1 MSENGASD
9 YLVVGA
15 GAMGMAF
22 TDVLMNETEA
32 TVTIVDRHGRPGGH
46 WNDAYPFVRLHQPSS
61 FYGVNSRVLGTNQK
75 DLVGLNAGLYELA
88 SGSEVVM
95 YFEQVMNQQFL
106 PTGRVK
112 YLPMCEYIGNGTV
125 RNLVSGFETHCEA
138 KKTVDATYM
147 NVTVPSVTTP
157 SYKVSEGVT
166 CIPPNGLPE
175 IGDTPGG
182 YVVVGGGKTAID
194 SCLWLLGN
202 GVNPEA
208 IRWIVPRDQWML
220 DRASIQPGEEFAV
233 QALLRQVE
241 TMEIVAESVS
251 VDQMFDELVQR
262 GALLQFDHSVRPT
275 MYRCC
280 TVTVAELDELRRIHN
295 VVRMGR
301 VQTIGIDHIDLDHGQ
316 IPTTSDTVH
325 VDCTADGL
333 ANRPVRPIFAPGHL
347 TLQTVR
353 TCQQVFSAAFIA
365 HVEAAYD
372 DDETKNDI
380 CKVVP
385 HPNDTLDWVRT
396 TMDNALNSIRWNS
409 DPDLK
414 EWLSH
419 ARLDG
424 FSRAKRDKVRD
435 PSQKELVERI
445 MEATPVALGKLDQ
458 YLKEGRG
465 VGG

>member
-1 MSENGASD
+1 MNTDGVSD

-22 TDVLMNETEA
+22 TDVLMTETEA

-46 WNDAYPFVRLHQPSS
+46 WNDSYPFVRLHQPSS
-61 FYGVNSRVLGTNQK
+61 FYGVNSRALGANQK
-75 DLVGLNAGLYELA
+75 DSIGLNAGLYELA
-88 SGSEVVM
+88 SGSEVVT

-106 PTGRVK
+106 PTGRVT
-112 YLPMCEYIGNGTV
+112 YLPMCEYLGNGSV
-125 RNLVSGFETHCEA
+125 RNLVSGVETTIEA
-138 KKTVDATYM
+138 ETTVDATYM

-157 SYKVSEGVT
+157 SYTVSQGVR
-166 CIPPNGLPE
+166 CIPPNGLLNLDEFP
-175 IGDTPGG
+175 GD

-202 GVNPEA
+202 GVNPHG

-241 TMEIVAESVS
+241 TMEIAAESIS

-262 GALLQFDHSVRPT
+262 GALLQFDRSVRPT

-301 VQTIGIDHIDLDHGQ
+301 VQKIGLDHIDLEHGT
-316 IPTTSDTVH
+316 IPTSSETVH

-333 ANRPVRPIFAPGHL
+333 ANRPVRPIFEPGHL

-372 DDETKNDI
+372 DDETKNEI

-385 HPNDTLDWVRT
+385 HPNDALDWVRT

-414 EWLSH
+414 EWLSN

-424 FSRAKRDKVRD
+424 FSRAKRDVARG
-435 PSQKELVERI
+435 PGQPELVARI
-445 MEATPVALGKLDQ
+445 MEAPPVALGKLDQ

-465 VGG
+465 

>member
-46 WNDAYPFVRLHQPSS
+46 WNDSYPFVRLHQPSS
-61 FYGVNSRVLGTNQK
+61 FYGVNSRALGTNQK
-75 DLVGLNAGLYELA
+75 DSVGLNAGLYELA
-88 SGSEVVM
+88 SGSEVVT
-95 YFEQVMNQQFL
+95 YFDQVMNQQLL

-125 RNLVSGFETHCEA
+125 KNLVSGVETHLEA

-157 SYKVSEGVT
+157 SYKVSEGIT

-175 IGDTPGG
+175 IGETPGD

-202 GVNPEA
+202 GVDPDE

-241 TMEIVAESVS
+241 TMEIVAASVS

-262 GALLQFDHSVRPT
+262 GALLQFDPSVRPT

-280 TVTVAELDELRRIHN
+280 TVTVAELNELRRIHN

-301 VQTIGIDHIDLDHGQ
+301 VQNIGLDHIDLDDGQ
-316 IPTTSDTVH
+316 IPTSRETIH

-333 ANRPVRPIFAPGHL
+333 ANRPVRPIFEPDHL

-365 HVEAAYD
+365 HVEATYA
-372 DDETKNDI
+372 DDETKNEI

-424 FSRAKRDKVRD
+424 FSRARREGGRGDK
-435 PSQKELVERI
+435 QKDLVARI

-458 YLKEGRG
+458 YLKEGRRA
-465 VGG
+465 GG

>member
-1 MSENGASD
+1 MNEDGVSD

-46 WNDAYPFVRLHQPSS
+46 WNDSYPFVRLHQPSS
-61 FYGVNSRVLGTNQK
+61 FYGVNSRALGTNQK
-75 DLVGLNAGLYELA
+75 DSFGLNAGLYELA
-88 SGSEVVM
+88 SGSEVVT

-106 PTGRVK
+106 PTGRVE

-125 RNLVSGFETHCEA
+125 RNLVSGVETHLEA
-138 KKTVDATYM
+138 EKTVDATYM
-147 NVTVPSVTTP
+147 NVTVPAVTTP
-157 SYKVSEGVT
+157 SYKVSKGVT

-175 IGDTPGG
+175 ISETPGG

-202 GVNPEA
+202 GVNPDA

-251 VDQMFDELVQR
+251 VDQMFDELVKR

-280 TVTVAELDELRRIHN
+280 TGTVAELDELRRIHN

-301 VQTIGIDHIDLDHGQ
+301 VQNIGIDHIDLDHGQ
-316 IPTTSDTVH
+316 IPTRSDTIH

-333 ANRPVRPIFAPGHL
+333 ANRPVRPIFEPDHL

-365 HVEAAYD
+365 HVEATYD
-372 DDETKNDI
+372 DDATKNDI

-385 HPNDTLDWVRT
+385 HPNDALDWVRT

-414 EWLSH
+414 EWLSD

-424 FSRAKRDKVRD
+424 FSRAKRDRVRD
-435 PSQKELVERI
+435 PSQKQLVARI